1 MTMAFIT
8 EDSMYCNKTSIS
20 GEEIENMNLVNAV
33 KTFLSAKEDT
43 VITSVDA
50 PENIENLRKVTRN
63 ILDDFSIVAKQN
75 ETHCLPAPSNKEP
88 VRVFLRVKPKT
99 LEESKYRPPS
109 VKKNCGPLDSEVH
122 KLLLLTYNFGIFI
135 SHIILTES
143 LICFNHTGNGRRRIY
158 VTLQCRGRRFKF

>member
-20 GEEIENMNLVNAV
+20 GEEIENMNLANAV

-75 ETHCLPAPSNKEP
+75 ETHCLVARQGSVAHFDQYVDEHPQCDAGAKNSNCQH
-88 VRVFLRVKPKT
+88 
-99 LEESKYRPPS
+99 Y
-109 VKKNCGPLDSEVH
+109 
-122 KLLLLTYNFGIFI
+122 
-135 SHIILTES
+135 
-143 LICFNHTGNGRRRIY
+143 
-158 VTLQCRGRRFKF
+158 